1 MKVYILMI
9 FSLLTTF
16 VMTAQQ
22 DVELSEE
29 RDGNKVLVYAQN
41 NRDEAVEL
49 TVSAEIKGYSTSTVF
64 PYSQKVAA
72 KSKVWVFTL
81 TETPGVENAYRLSVS
96 YSVPRKT
103 SAEVSPATENTRFTG
118 VEINPS
124 KINVFTKDG
133 CGRCASAIKLLT
145 EKNIAFLELNTSVHY
160 PNTTLMFN
168 KLEASGFKGGSVTM
182 PVIVY
187 KDKVYYN
194 IPDMKTLISSFA
206 D

>member
-1 MKVYILMI
+1 MKVCIV
-9 FSLLTTF
+9 LLWSMLASF
-16 VMTAQQ
+16 VMSAQQ
-22 DVELSEE
+22 DIELSEE

-49 TVSAEIKGYSTSTVF
+49 TISAEIKGYSTSTVF
-64 PYSQKVAA
+64 PYTQKIAA
-72 KSKVWVFTL
+72 NSKVWAFTL
-81 TETPGVENAYRLSVS
+81 TEAPGVENAYRLSVS

-103 SAEVSPATENTRFTG
+103 TGEVSPVTENTRLTG
-118 VEINPS
+118 IEINPG
-124 KINVFTKDG
+124 KVNVFTKDG

-168 KLEASGFKGGSVTM
+168 KLESSGFKGGSVTM

-194 IPDMKTLISSFA
+194 ITDMKTLIGSFA
-206 D
+206 E